1 MFSFFVLFMK
11 KSKLTLL
18 FLFLILSISTCF
30 AQNFPYCISGR
41 FAENELFS
49 PFAIE
54 SDTNVVY
61 GYNMGYFSVIDT
73 LKMDIFRV
81 KSQLDN
87 LAKRPLVL
95 LIHGGDFSIGSK
107 MDMQVYAEQLARK
120 GYVAAT
126 IDYRLGWDNVGAAN
140 CNGNMA
146 TYRFAMYRALQ
157 DVNASLRFLI
167 SNASIYGI
175 DTSYIFLVG
184 QDAGAITALHAGFLD
199 QNEADI
205 LFPSAFAD
213 MGSIFSA
220 SNQINATYSIKGIFN
235 WCGAVLDTSIIDAN
249 EQIPILSLH
258 GLKDSIYGV
267 DTGTYRF
274 CYNPLN
280 NYPLFYGPKQIQK
293 RMNHLGICSE
303 ANYDANGEHCLFPTL
318 EATNYVPFKMTCF
331 FKNLLCGNCVAQEKN
346 SYAIQTCMD
355 AAPLSNTFALSGT
368 TLSLAPNPTSG
379 SLKVSGYLSS
389 ASNISLSLVTMNG
402 IKYILQDKKD
412 FPQGFMNI
420 NIQLPSFL
428 SAGIYILECQLGQ
441 DVLRQ
446 KIELN

>member
-1 MFSFFVLFMK
+1 MK
-11 KSKLTLL
+11 KSKLILL
-18 FLFLILSISTCF
+18 FLLLIFGTSSGFT
-30 AQNFPYCISGR
+30 QNYPYCISGR
-41 FAENELFS
+41 FAENELFTS
-49 PFAIE
+49 FAIE
-54 SDTNVVY
+54 SDTNVIY
-61 GYNMGYFSVIDT
+61 GNNLGYFSGVDT

-87 LAKRPLVL
+87 LSKRPLVV
-95 LIHGGDFSIGSK
+95 LIHGGDFTTGSK
-107 MDMQVYAEQLARK
+107 LDMKTYAEQFARK

-126 IDYRLGWDNVGAAN
+126 IDYRLGWNNAGVVN

-146 TYRFAMYRALQ
+146 TYRFAMYRAVQ
-157 DVNASLRFLI
+157 DINASLRFLT
-167 SNASIYGI
+167 SNASSYGI

-213 MGSIFSA
+213 MGSLFSA
-220 SNQINATYSIKGIFN
+220 TNQINASYSIKGIFN

-258 GLKDSIYGV
+258 GLKDSIYGI

-280 NYPLFYGPKQIQK
+280 DYPLFYGPKQIQK
-293 RMNHLGICSE
+293 RMNHLGICAE

-331 FKNLLCGNCVAQEKN
+331 FKNLLCGNCVTQEKN

-355 AAPLSNTFALSGT
+355 AAPLSNTFVVSGT
-368 TLSLAPNPTSG
+368 SISLAPNPTTG
-379 SLKVSGYLSS
+379 SLQVSGYLSS
-389 ASNISLSLVTMNG
+389 STSISLTLVTMNG
-402 IKYILQDKKD
+402 MKYNVQEITEL
-412 FPQGFMNI
+412 PQGFMNL

-428 SAGIYILECQLGQ
+428 SAGMYILECQLGQ
-441 DVLRQ
+441 EVLRQ
-446 KIELN
+446 KIEMH

>member
-1 MFSFFVLFMK
+1 MK
-11 KSKLTLL
+11 KSKLILL
-18 FLFLILSISTCF
+18 FLLLIFGTSSGF
-30 AQNFPYCISGR
+30 AQNYPYCISGR
-41 FAENELFS
+41 FAENELFTS
-49 PFAIE
+49 FAIE
-54 SDTNVVY
+54 SDTNVIY
-61 GYNMGYFSVIDT
+61 GNNLGYFSGVDT

-87 LAKRPLVL
+87 LSKRPLVV
-95 LIHGGDFSIGSK
+95 LIHGGDFTTGSK
-107 MDMQVYAEQLARK
+107 LDMKTYAEQFARK

-126 IDYRLGWDNVGAAN
+126 IDYRLGWNNAGVVN

-146 TYRFAMYRALQ
+146 TYRFAMYRAVQ
-157 DVNASLRFLI
+157 DINASLRFLT
-167 SNASIYGI
+167 SNASSYGI

-213 MGSIFSA
+213 MGSLFSA
-220 SNQINATYSIKGIFN
+220 TNQINASYSIKGIFN

-258 GLKDSIYGV
+258 GLKDSIYGI

-280 NYPLFYGPKQIQK
+280 DYPLFYGPKQIQK
-293 RMNHLGICSE
+293 RMNHLGICAE

-331 FKNLLCGNCVAQEKN
+331 FKNLLCGNCVTQEKN

-355 AAPLSNTFALSGT
+355 AAPLSNTFVVSGT
-368 TLSLAPNPTSG
+368 SISLAPNPTTG
-379 SLKVSGYLSS
+379 SLQVSGYLLSS
-389 ASNISLSLVTMNG
+389 TTISLTLVTMNG
-402 IKYILQDKKD
+402 MKYYVQEKMEL
-412 FPQGFMNI
+412 PQGFMNL

-428 SAGIYILECQLGQ
+428 SAGMYILECQLGQ
-441 DVLRQ
+441 EVLRQ
-446 KIELN
+446 KIEMH

>member
-1 MFSFFVLFMK
+1 MK

-18 FLFLILSISTCF
+18 FLLLIFGTSSGF
-30 AQNFPYCISGR
+30 AQTYPYCISGR
-41 FAENELFS
+41 FAENELFTS
-49 PFAIE
+49 FAIE
-54 SDTNVVY
+54 SDTNVIY
-61 GYNMGYFSVIDT
+61 GNNLGYFSGVDT
-73 LKMDIFRV
+73 LKMDIIRV

-87 LAKRPLVL
+87 LSKRPLVV
-95 LIHGGDFSIGSK
+95 LIHGGDFSSGSK
-107 MDMQVYAEQLARK
+107 LDMKTYAEQFARK

-126 IDYRLGWDNVGAAN
+126 IDYRLGWDNAGVLN

-146 TYRFAMYRALQ
+146 TYRFAMYRAVQ
-157 DVNASLRFLI
+157 DVNASLRFLT
-167 SNASIYGI
+167 SNASSYGI

-184 QDAGAITALHAGFLD
+184 QDAGAITALNAGFLD

-213 MGSIFSA
+213 MGSLFSA
-220 SNQINATYSIKGIFN
+220 TNQINASYSIKGIFN
-235 WCGAVLDTSIIDAN
+235 WCGAVMDTSIIDAN

-280 NYPLFYGPKQIQK
+280 QYPLFYGPKQIQK

-331 FKNLLCGNCVAQEKN
+331 FKNLLCGNCVTQEKN

-355 AAPLSNTFALSGT
+355 AAPLSNTYVVSGT
-368 TLSLAPNPTSG
+368 TISLAPNPTTG
-379 SLKVSGYLSS
+379 SLQVSGYLSS
-389 ASNISLSLVTMNG
+389 ATSISLTLVSMNG
-402 IKYILQDKKD
+402 KKYNVQEKMEL
-412 FPQGFMNI
+412 PQGFMNL

-441 DVLRQ
+441 EILRQ
-446 KIELN
+446 KIEMH